1 MSLLLRCALVAIVV
15 GGGAASAAAQTSG
28 ASPSNADLELTPQQR
43 SAIFRAVIREQEKVK
58 LPPAT
63 NPAAAVGAQ
72 MPPSIELYM
81 LPDTIGA
88 EVPAAKLYKYTIL
101 QNQVVIVDPTTLK
114 VIDVIY
120 Q

>member
-1 MSLLLRCALVAIVV
+1 MSLLLRGALVAIVV
-15 GGGAASAAAQTSG
+15 GVGAGSAAAQTSG
-28 ASPSNADLELTPQQR
+28 ASPSTDLDLTPQQR
-43 SAIFRAVIREQEKVK
+43 SAIFRTVISEREKVR

-114 VIDVIY
+114 IIDVIR